1 MDRFGSSENFRI
13 EIIGLSRSRE
23 IIRLI
28 RFPSNNISSRGRGRG
43 KAGTWEV
50 SRFKAGRQGE
60 ARHYREIVAVI
71 LEERRETL
79 TRNWHGLMNY
89 EFARRAGW
97 WSDFN
102 DPPFP
107 PSVARIINPRAS
119 YCGVT
124 TGNDENNW
132 PPNNNWP
139 KKISNASKQFP
150 NFSILNEIRVANFE
164 NREGKKKTQRDKAT
178 TYSRK
183 RGNLHRTFF
192 PIFPFPFTRSSDRL
206 RARRPIPREKCR
218 IHSARIHTHIYI
230 YTCWRLEAQSRVKNV
245 YLGGAAQTRSSL
257 ATSAR

>member
-164 NREGKKKTQRDKAT
+164 KREGKKKKRNEIKPRHILEKEE
-178 TYSRK
+178 TYIV
-183 RGNLHRTFF
+183 LFF
-192 PIFPFPFTRSSDRL
+192 QSFPFLSLDRVIVYAREGRFHERNVESTLHVYTHTYTYIPVEDSRRSH
-206 RARRPIPREKCR
+206 A
-218 IHSARIHTHIYI
+218 
-230 YTCWRLEAQSRVKNV
+230 
-245 YLGGAAQTRSSL
+245 
-257 ATSAR
+257 